1 MNENLNEKTGENA
14 GENLPQTAG
23 SYSGEARLPE
33 GESYQTENET
43 GGENAFSSGMHP
55 DGEEH
60 VLEEHS
66 GGKNVYGR
74 EDHPYERAYGSGF
87 PHGNGPWNRRG
98 NEEERTRFSDSV
110 SPKDTEPAG
119 IPEDEIP
126 YFKKLYETLKNE
138 GERSTNAAR
147 EELLCSA
154 RHGRDCGGYH
164 HCGGADCICHE
175 VFPWAGFVGLTFASG
190 WISSL
195 FLQPS
200 TFRWFATLEQP
211 AMMPPQWIFLPVWIL
226 LYFLLGTSVWI
237 SWRKAGCRRALPVL
251 VLYGILMLLQIAWC
265 YTFFYGHNP
274 FGGFINLIWIF
285 GVSLLLMLASL
296 PICRCAA
303 ILLIPQVLWIFYA
316 LIINYQVWHLNVGG
330 IVD

>member
-14 GENLPQTAG
+14 GENAGENLPQTESHSGDTHAPDGRTYRMENQAG
-23 SYSGEARLPE
+23 G
-33 GESYQTENET
+33 T
-43 GGENAFSSGMHP
+43 GTFSTDENA
-55 DGEEH
+55 EE
-60 VLEEHS
+60 
-66 GGKNVYGR
+66 K
-74 EDHPYERAYGSGF
+74 
-87 PHGNGPWNRRG
+87 
-98 NEEERTRFSDSV
+98 
-110 SPKDTEPAG
+110 
-119 IPEDEIP
+119 IP

-138 GERSTNAAR
+138 GERSTNAVR

-154 RHGRDCGGYH
+154 RHAGSCTGYT

-175 VFPWAGFVGLTFASG
+175 VFPWVGFVGLTFASG

-200 TFRWFATLEQP
+200 TFRWFATLTEP

-303 ILLIPQVLWIFYA
+303 ALLLPQVLWIFYA
-316 LIINYQVWHLNVGG
+316 LVINYQIWHLNIGG
-330 IVD
+330 VID